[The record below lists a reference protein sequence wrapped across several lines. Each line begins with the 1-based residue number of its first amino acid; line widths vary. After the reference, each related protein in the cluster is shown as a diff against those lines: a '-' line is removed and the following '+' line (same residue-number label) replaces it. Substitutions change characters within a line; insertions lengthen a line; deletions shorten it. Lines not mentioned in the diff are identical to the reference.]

1 MAARGKSTRGSGGRK
16 TEATPE
22 HPPLELVVGFD
33 AEWVN
38 ANRADDSLPTSDN
51 VLISW
56 QLAVVLPNGKLLSR
70 IFYAEGDTR
79 RHRLSLI
86 KMLSKALFDAWQNG
100 DIKALPPAWRITIA
114 GHFLRADLTTVR
126 EFPKLKTRVDSV
138 RKTFTTVTKPVVAT
152 VLGRKATIYFADT
165 LLLSPQGSSL
175 KKLGEV
181 IGRPKVELRD
191 GAIERMDL
199 LRKNDPALFEKYAV
213 EDAIIAALYYL
224 KISEILK
231 HELGV
236 EDRVAT
242 LGGAGVHMIKVALG
256 ELGLAPERYFG
267 CERREGARH
276 WLSCLAEIRPF
287 AANCYHGARNE
298 AYRIGFTPTGTRLY
312 DLDLRGAYTTAMA
325 LMRVPD
331 WESAHATTDIEQLA
345 VIGEA
350 MTFAWVRFEFP
361 ADTRYPSLPA
371 RAAWF
376 IHCAACR
383 GVGELNSSSRSL
395 KARRSRLTL
404 VGGSNGSLTRH
415 AHSKPSRDEL
425 TTFASTPRR
434 RETRCS
440 TKPLRRSAI
449 PPTARSPRR
458 STRCGLFTT
467 AAWTASAAKGF
478 SIRGRSR

>member
-1 MAARGKSTRGSGGRK
+1 MAARGKSTRGGGGRK

-22 HPPLELVVGFD
+22 RPPLELVVGFD

-38 ANRADDSLPTSDN
+38 ANRADDSLPTTDN

-86 KMLSKALFDAWQNG
+86 KMLNKALFDARENG
-100 DIKALPPAWRITIA
+100 DIKALPPEWRITIA

-165 LLLSPQGSSL
+165 LLLSPKGSSL

-181 IGRPKVELRD
+181 IGRSKVELPD

-199 LRKNDPALFEKYAV
+199 LRKNDPALFEKYAA
-213 EDAIIAALYYL
+213 EDAIIAASYYL
-224 KISEILK
+224 RICEILQ
-231 HELGV
+231 HGLGV

-242 LGGAGVHMIKVALG
+242 LGGAGVHMIKAALAELDVA
-256 ELGLAPERYFG
+256 PDRYFG
-267 CERREGARH
+267 YERREGARH
-276 WLSCLAEIRPF
+276 WLPCLAEITPF

-298 AYRIGFTPTGTRLY
+298 AYRIGFTHIGTRLY

-331 WESAHATTDIEQLA
+331 WESAHVTTDIKQLA

-350 MTFAWVRFEFP
+350 MTFARVRFEFP
-361 ADTRYPSLPA
+361 ADTRCPSLPVRAGA
-371 RAAWF
+371 RGLVYPL
-376 IHCAACR
+376 R
-383 GVGELNSSSRSL
+383 GVSWCCGAELVVALSQGAKIVVEGGWRVEWEPDSPRPFEAFTRRINDIRKHAKAAGNAL
-395 KARRSRLTL
+395 LDQTAKECARRLQARTQARLPM
-404 VGGSNGSLTRH
+404 GGVRGV
-415 AHSKPSRDEL
+415 A
-425 TTFASTPRR
+425 AYIRR
-434 RETRCS
+434 
-440 TKPLRRSAI
+440 A
-449 PPTARSPRR
+449 
-458 STRCGLFTT
+458 
-467 AAWTASAAKGF
+467 
-478 SIRGRSR
+478 